1 MKRIFIL
8 YIFLALPLLFW
19 AQPPQGKKETNIQM
33 NAGYMNVQ
41 TNQSTENGLI
51 NSTPQT
57 EQNNLIKS
65 DSVYFNIERKGNED
79 MFEEQE
85 QRSVDQTT
93 QTIRSFS
100 LVRQKSKL
108 NNFQRTPLPAEQHE
122 MDAKVQQLGKLS
134 LQSWEYQF
142 AFYSAGN
149 YNLERS
155 SSMEKAFQMNPDD
168 GEVQKQYFSVKYIS
182 GDTLNAANTLS
193 TMSLNGFLSLDAE
206 RYTTDVLLSC
216 SPNSTLI
223 THGFE
228 DSYGC
233 FFNQFNHQQSLDVRI
248 ISLDFLQSPQYRSQL
263 TDLGYHLPNSA
274 RIDVAYLN
282 QFCYLNADKNI
293 HLSMTL
299 PRTYLEQMAKK
310 LYPCG
315 LTFVYADSPPVNLP
329 SRQQNL
335 WFYQMT
341 KYGLNEG
348 EQKTK
353 FATNYLPMLY
363 VLLRKFEQEGDE
375 VQAQQIRES
384 IDRIQ
389 VKPVSKKVGN

>member
-8 YIFLALPLLFW
+8 YVFLALPLLFL
-19 AQPPQGKKETNIQM
+19 AQPPQGKKETNVQM
-33 NAGYMNVQ
+33 NAGYMNIQ

-51 NSTPQT
+51 NSAPQT
-57 EQNNLIKS
+57 EQNTLIKS
-65 DSVYFNIERKGNED
+65 DSVYFNVERKGNENRLKD
-79 MFEEQE
+79 QE
-85 QRSVDQTT
+85 QLSVDQTT

-122 MDAKVQQLGKLS
+122 MDTKVQQLEQLS
-134 LQSWEYQF
+134 PQSWEYQF

-149 YNLERS
+149 YNLDRAPA
-155 SSMEKAFQMNPDD
+155 MEKAFEMNPDD
-168 GEVQKQYFSVKYIS
+168 SEVLKQYFSVKYIS

-193 TMSLNGFLSLDAE
+193 TMSLYGSLSLDIE
-206 RYTTDVLLSC
+206 RYTSDVLLSC
-216 SPNSTLI
+216 SPSSTLI

-233 FFNQFNHQQSLDVRI
+233 FFNQFNHQQSVDVRI
-248 ISLDFLQSPQYRSQL
+248 ISLDFLQSPQYRSEL
-263 TDLGYHLPNSA
+263 SKLGYKFPNSA
-274 RIDVAYLN
+274 RVDVGYLN

-315 LTFVYADSPPVNLP
+315 LTFVYADSPPVDLP

-335 WFYQMT
+335 WFYQLT

-353 FATNYLPMLY
+353 FASNYLPMLY
-363 VLLRKFEQEGDE
+363 VLLRKFEREGDE
-375 VQAQQIRES
+375 LQAQQIRES

-389 VKPVSKKVGN
+389 VKQVSKKLGD